1 MTTSHDTRP
10 VVTAPA
16 APPNPPLPAP
26 PTGSRRLW
34 PQLAAGA
41 AIGAALAAV
50 VTLAITSGGPSAS
63 TTTPAAPAP
72 VTITAA
78 APPGPAPLPLD
89 QANRQTC
96 QQGWLSAST
105 HIRSATQAQ
114 SAIPVDSILDPAVR
128 ANPSWT
134 AAVHDAGAEYR
145 QAADALKAQIAPGA
159 SPILLATSNT
169 AVNAFH
175 ALGDA
180 YNTFDD
186 LNGNAH
192 AVATDTAEQMS
203 ALCTR
208 LAP

>member
-10 VVTAPA
+10 A
-16 APPNPPLPAP
+16 APAP
-26 PTGSRRLW
+26 PAPPSPPPTGARRLW

-41 AIGAALAAV
+41 AIGAALATLTA
-50 VTLAITSGGPSAS
+50 LAITTIGPNAS

-72 VTITAA
+72 VTVTAA
-78 APPGPAPLPLD
+78 PQPGPAPLPLD

-96 QQGWLSAST
+96 QEGWLNASV
-105 HIRSATQAQ
+105 HIRNATNAQA
-114 SAIPVDSILDPAVR
+114 AIGADSILDPAVR

-134 AAVHDAGAEYR
+134 AAVHDAGAQYR
-145 QAADALKAQIAPGA
+145 QAADALKTQIAPGT

-169 AVNAFH
+169 TVRAYY

-180 YNTFDD
+180 YSNFDD

-192 AVATDTAEQMS
+192 AVATDTAEQMF